1 MYEKNMFLTLTYD
14 EEHLMSDSLIPE
26 DFTLFM
32 KRLRR
37 KINYYYGTDKQI
49 RFFGC
54 GEYGAEYQRPHFHI
68 IIFDFWPDDAQ
79 LFSQNFNGDRLY
91 TSRFIESC
99 WGSGFAP
106 FGTVSFE
113 SCAYVARYVTKKIT
127 GPIAEYVYDG
137 LQPEFVR
144 MSRRPGIGAPWL
156 DQFRN
161 DVYPNDYIVIRD
173 GVKVKPPRYFDNQLE
188 KIDAELLASLKD
200 KRKHTGIESL
210 VHDLEL
216 RDLLPKF
223 DFGSNPLHSFVDQC
237 LMAHEYSVIPVSEEV
252 LTKKSQMLVRSLEED
267 AKKCSCS
274 GRQKT

>member
-1 MYEKNMFLTLTYD
+1 MFLTLTYD
-14 EEHLMSDSLIPE
+14 EEHLKSDSLIPE
-26 DFTLFM
+26 DFTLFI

-37 KINYYYGTDKQI
+37 KINYHYGTDKQI

-79 LFSQNFNGDRLY
+79 LFSQNFNGDRLF

-99 WGSGFAP
+99 WSNGFAP

-156 DQFRN
+156 DQYRN

-188 KIDAELLASLKD
+188 KFDSELLASLKA
-200 KRKHTGIESL
+200 KRKHAGIVSL

-223 DFGSNPLHSFVDQC
+223 DFESNPLHSFVDQC
-237 LMAHEYSVIPVSEEV
+237 LMAHENSVIPVLVEI
-252 LTKKSQMLVRSLEED
+252 LTQKSQLLKRSLEED
-267 AKKCSCS
+267 AKKCSGS